1 VFGKVVDV
9 LGDRS
14 EIVRAAHAGIVLVLH
29 TFARVEA
36 GESLG
41 VILEDRR

>member
-1 VFGKVVDV
+1 MRRSVVDV
-9 LGDRS
+9 LGERR
-14 EIVRAAHAGIVLVLH
+14 EHVQAAHAGIVLVLH

-41 VILEDRR
+41 VVLEERF